1 MDDNETVSP
10 FGAQEL
16 PGSLQAK
23 FTAAEARLQ
32 EAKDA
37 LNGVLKEMIAAG
49 QAKVIEDSGGEFPDV
64 TIVAH
69 KRLLDLIVSY
79 DFQSGSATPNWLDED
94 GEEIF
99 PKAPNLVEWF

>member
-10 FGAQEL
+10 FGSQAL

-23 FTAAEARLQ
+23 FTAAKARFQ

-49 QAKVIEDSGGEFPDV
+49 QAKVIEDSGGEFLDI

-69 KRLLDLIVSY
+69 KRLLDLVVSY
-79 DFQSGSATPNWLDED
+79 DFQSGSVTPSWLDKD

-99 PKAPNLVEWF
+99 PGAPNLVEWF